1 MSRLSPTFSSSNTV
15 EEGVVPRRLEL
26 SLNPEDGSLLTA
38 PLLSVLM
45 AASDGLYSDL
55 YKMAHGELQVTSA
68 LPVAGAEEG
77 DLQQQEEEIPHQTSE
92 RRRDKMSNLSFAQRR
107 HELAW
112 RLMSHGKALAH
123 VSALTAAAASTDLAN
138 ATKVSTKALQHARTA
153 WVQADEAQDALYFFH
168 AQLFPA
174 RQAPHDIYGASDVL
188 LCGAWPDM
196 PQDLQLQVD
205 RYDTSRE
212 KAWSPIETGERWH
225 MAVRE
230 KLLLGEVGWM
240 KQNSVQVP
248 WKISLLSL
256 IHI

>member
-112 RLMSHGKALAH
+112 RLMYHGKALTH

-153 WVQADEAQDALYFFH
+153 WVQAD
-168 AQLFPA
+168 
-174 RQAPHDIYGASDVL
+174 VL
-188 LCGAWPDM
+188 LKC
-196 PQDLQLQVD
+196 
-205 RYDTSRE
+205 
-212 KAWSPIETGERWH
+212 
-225 MAVRE
+225 
-230 KLLLGEVGWM
+230 
-240 KQNSVQVP
+240 
-248 WKISLLSL
+248 ISMN
-256 IHI
+256 